1 MYSVQIL
8 TLMSINITLSKNNQ
22 FHFIIEGTSI
32 IMYINIDYSWVFP
45 NKNDVYIIHDFDL
58 FVIDNIFIAVQ

>member
-8 TLMSINITLSKNNQ
+8 TLMSINITLSKNNK

-32 IMYINIDYSWVFP
+32 IMYINIDYSCVFP
-45 NKNDVYIIHDFDL
+45 NKNDL